1 MSRDGEIVEF
11 ANMHDASCWYVRG
24 HLTADEALQAC
35 DEYWMDYEFFDTV
48 DVPETP
54 IGFGP
59 CMHVY
64 GRWGFRHKL
73 DSYLPDGETRY
84 TIDVDEYVEKL
95 RGWLLEKMDPEI
107 RAAAERSL
115 PRWNSR

>member
-35 DEYWMDYEFFDTV
+35 DEYWMDYELFDTV

-59 CMHVY
+59 CMHGH
-64 GRWGFRHKL
+64 GRIVVPSQARLIPPGWR
-73 DSYLPDGETRY
+73 DSLHDR
-84 TIDVDEYVEKL
+84 
-95 RGWLLEKMDPEI
+95 R
-107 RAAAERSL
+107 
-115 PRWNSR
+115 